1 MELKN
6 YTSILKKAETFQTKL
21 IWITKVSHYAFAMLM
36 LIFFILFQ
44 FLLFLNQP
52 SNSTWTN
59 FKYFWGKK
67 FQIIMWK
74 CNVME
79 IANDENFSRICL
91 PFSNIFSLLY
101 FHFWFSNFLA
111 NFKEKFVLVCVPYLL
126 KKGKK
131 YWFKFCFNGNY
142 FVSN

>member
-36 LIFFILFQ
+36 LIFFILFL

-59 FKYFWGKK
+59 FKYFWGKN

-91 PFSNIFSLLY
+91 PFSNISFTLFSFLVFKLFSKVCACLCSLSIGKERKKLLI
-101 FHFWFSNFLA
+101 
-111 NFKEKFVLVCVPYLL
+111 
-126 KKGKK
+126 
-131 YWFKFCFNGNY
+131 
-142 FVSN
+142 